1 MPRAGESGLCF
12 GLRLPEAEFQARFS
26 PGPIGKGQD
35 MKAVVVGAGIAGLV
49 AARQLGLAG
58 WDVEV
63 LEKSAAPRPDGYMM
77 DFFGPG
83 VEAAERIGLYP
94 RLAAVAYHVEAAE
107 YVDAKGRP
115 TSSLDYDQFA
125 RLAGGKVLSLL
136 RPDMERAALAALDDV
151 PSGRVRVRYG
161 APVSRVWSD
170 DGVRVA
176 VDGSPDVT
184 FAGDVLVGTDGIHS
198 AVRAQVFGPEEEYLR
213 HLGTRAAAFI
223 VTDPILNTRFRNK
236 FVLTDSIDRMAGL
249 YSLRSDEVAA
259 FLVYRDA
266 TGAPGHQRSGNPRE
280 RLRREFAGLGHAVD
294 RLLELCP
301 EHPYDDVVA
310 QIVMPGWQRG
320 RTVLVGDACGAV
332 SLLAGQGGSLAIA
345 GAALLGDVLGP
356 VTAPGGIS
364 SALAEFERRWR
375 PVVEEAQ
382 AAGRR
387 AASSFL
393 PANRTR
399 RLLRR
404 WIIRATHL
412 PGIDQL
418 VARQIVGRIAK

>member
-1 MPRAGESGLCF
+1 
-12 GLRLPEAEFQARFS
+12 
-26 PGPIGKGQD
+26 

-49 AARQLGLAG
+49 TARQLGLAG
-58 WDVEV
+58 WEVEV

-107 YVDAKGRP
+107 YVDPAGRP

-125 RLAGGKVLSLL
+125 RFAGGKVPSLL

-161 APVSRVWSD
+161 APVSHVWSD
-170 DGVRVA
+170 DSGVRVNVGDSTDMTLA
-176 VDGSPDVT
+176 
-184 FAGDVLVGTDGIHS
+184 ADVLIGADGIHS
-198 AVRAQVFGPEEEYLR
+198 TVRAEVFGPETEYLR
-213 HLGTRAAAFI
+213 PLGMRAAAFI
-223 VTDPILNTRFRNK
+223 VTAPDLNPRFRNR
-236 FVLTDSIDRMAGL
+236 FILTDSIDRTAGL

-259 FLVYRDA
+259 FMVYRETA
-266 TGAPGHQRSGNPRE
+266 GETQHGRSETTRE
-280 RLRREFAGLGHAVD
+280 RLRHEFAGLGQAID

-310 QIVMPGWQRG
+310 QIVMPGWQKG

-345 GAALLGDVLGP
+345 GAALLGDIFGP
-356 VTAPGGIS
+356 VASPEAIS
-364 SALAEFERRWR
+364 PALAEFQRRWK

-393 PANRTR
+393 PANRIQ

-404 WIIRATHL
+404 WIIRGTHL
-412 PGIDQL
+412 PGIDRI

>member
-1 MPRAGESGLCF
+1 
-12 GLRLPEAEFQARFS
+12 
-26 PGPIGKGQD
+26 

-49 AARQLGLAG
+49 AARQLGVAG
-58 WDVEV
+58 WDVEI

-107 YVDAKGRP
+107 YVDVDGRP
-115 TSSLDYDQFA
+115 TASLDFDRFA

-136 RPDMERAALAALDDV
+136 RPDMERAALDALDDV
-151 PSGRVRVRYG
+151 PAGRVLVRYG
-161 APVSRVWSD
+161 APVSRAWED
-170 DGVRVA
+170 DDGGVRVA
-176 VDGSPDVT
+176 VGGQPERT
-184 FAGDVLVGTDGIHS
+184 LTADVLIGADGIHS
-198 AVRAQVFGPEEEYLR
+198 SVRALMFGPEDEYLR
-213 HLGTRAAAFI
+213 PLGMRAAAFI
-223 VTDPILNTRFRNK
+223 VTDPALNARLRGR
-236 FVLTDSIDRMAGL
+236 FVLTDSIGRLAGL
-249 YSLRSDEVAA
+249 YGLRSDEVAA
-259 FLVYRDA
+259 FLVYRHA
-266 TGAPGHQRSGNPRE
+266 AGAAGPLRSEAPRE
-280 RLRREFAGLGHAVD
+280 RLRREFAGLGNAVE

-310 QIVMPGWQRG
+310 QIVMPGWTHG

-345 GAALLGDVLGP
+345 GSALLGDVLGP
-356 VTAPGGIS
+356 VTEPGGIS
-364 SALAEFERRWR
+364 PALAGFERRWR

-387 AASSFL
+387 AAASFL
-393 PANRTR
+393 PANRTQ

-404 WIIRATHL
+404 WIIRASRL
-412 PGIDQL
+412 PGIDRL

>member
-1 MPRAGESGLCF
+1 
-12 GLRLPEAEFQARFS
+12 
-26 PGPIGKGQD
+26 

-58 WDVEV
+58 WDVEL

-83 VEAAERIGLYP
+83 VQAAERIGLYP

-107 YVDAKGRP
+107 YVDATGRP
-115 TSSLDYDQFA
+115 TCSLDYDQFA
-125 RLAGGKVLSLL
+125 RLAGGNVLSLL

-151 PSGRVRVRYG
+151 APGRVRVRYG
-161 APVSRVWSD
+161 APVSRVWND
-170 DGVRVA
+170 DFGVRVA
-176 VDGSPDVT
+176 VDGPPNVT
-184 FAGDVLVGTDGIHS
+184 IAADVLVGADGIHS
-198 AVRAQVFGPEEEYLR
+198 GVRARVFGPDEAYLR
-213 HLGTRAAAFI
+213 ALGMRAAAFI
-223 VTDPILNTRFRNK
+223 VTEPLLNARFRNR
-236 FVLTDSIDRMAGL
+236 FILTDSIDRMAGL
-249 YSLRSDEVAA
+249 YSLRTDEVAA
-259 FLVYRDA
+259 FMVYRDA
-266 TGAPGHQRSGNPRE
+266 TGATGHQPSGSPRE

-310 QIVMPGWQRG
+310 QIVMPGWQKG

-345 GAALLGDVLGP
+345 GAALLGDVLAP
-356 VTAPGGIS
+356 VATPAGIS
-364 SALAEFERRWR
+364 PALAEFERRWR

-387 AASSFL
+387 AAASFL
-393 PANRTR
+393 PANRAQ

-412 PGIDQL
+412 PGIDRL

>member
-1 MPRAGESGLCF
+1 
-12 GLRLPEAEFQARFS
+12 
-26 PGPIGKGQD
+26 

-49 AARQLGLAG
+49 AARQFGLAG
-58 WDVEV
+58 WDVEL
-63 LEKSAAPRPDGYMM
+63 LEKSAVPRPDGYMM

-83 VEAAERIGLYP
+83 VEASERIGLYP

-107 YVDAKGRP
+107 YVDATGRP

-125 RLAGGKVLSLL
+125 RLAGGNVLSLL
-136 RPDMERAALAALDDV
+136 RPDMERAALAALQDV
-151 PSGRVRVRYG
+151 APGRVRVRYG
-161 APVSRVWSD
+161 APVSRVWGGD

-176 VDGSPDVT
+176 VDGSPEPIS
-184 FAGDVLVGTDGIHS
+184 ADVLIGADGIHS
-198 AVRAQVFGPEEEYLR
+198 TVRDQMFGPEEQYLR
-213 HLGTRAAAFI
+213 PLGMRAAAFI
-223 VTDPILNTRFRNK
+223 VTEPLLNARFRNR
-236 FVLTDSIDRMAGL
+236 FVLTDTIDRVAGL

-259 FLVYRDA
+259 FMVYRESTDP
-266 TGAPGHQRSGNPRE
+266 TEDLGSGSPRE
-280 RLRREFAGLGHAVD
+280 RLRREFAGLGGAVD

-310 QIVMPGWQRG
+310 QVVMPGWQG
-320 RTVLVGDACGAV
+320 KRTVLVGDACGAV

-356 VTAPGGIS
+356 VATAEGIGP
-364 SALAEFERRWR
+364 ALAGFERRWR

-393 PANRTR
+393 PANGFQ

-404 WIIRATHL
+404 WIVRATHV
-412 PGIDQL
+412 PGIDRI

>member
-1 MPRAGESGLCF
+1 
-12 GLRLPEAEFQARFS
+12 
-26 PGPIGKGQD
+26 

-58 WDVEV
+58 WDVEL

-107 YVDAKGRP
+107 YVDAAGHP
-115 TSSLDYDQFA
+115 TSSIDYDQFA

-136 RPDMERAALAALDDV
+136 RPDMECAALAALDDV

-161 APVSRVWSD
+161 APVSQAWSD
-170 DGVRVA
+170 DDGARVA
-176 VDGSPDVT
+176 VDGSPEMT
-184 FAGDVLVGTDGIHS
+184 LAADVLVGADGIHS
-198 AVRAQVFGPEEEYLR
+198 GVRAQVFGPEAEYLR
-213 HLGTRAAAFI
+213 PLGMRAAAFI
-223 VTDPILNTRFRNK
+223 VTEPLLNARFRNR

-259 FLVYRDA
+259 FMVYRDA
-266 TGAPGHQRSGNPRE
+266 TGATGHQRSGSPRE
-280 RLRREFAGLGHAVD
+280 RLRREFAGLGHAID

-310 QIVMPGWQRG
+310 QIVMPGWQKQ

-356 VTAPGGIS
+356 VGSPEGIS
-364 SALAEFERRWR
+364 PALTEFERRWR
-375 PVVEEAQ
+375 PVVEVAQ

-387 AASSFL
+387 TASSFL
-393 PANRTR
+393 PASRTQ

-412 PGIDQL
+412 PGIDRL

>member
-1 MPRAGESGLCF
+1 
-12 GLRLPEAEFQARFS
+12 
-26 PGPIGKGQD
+26 

-58 WDVEV
+58 WDVEL
-63 LEKSAAPRPDGYMM
+63 LEKSAAPRPEGYMM

-94 RLAAVAYHVEAAE
+94 RLTAVAYHVEAAE
-107 YVDAKGRP
+107 YVDPAGRP
-115 TSSLDYDQFA
+115 TSSIDYDQFA

-151 PSGRVRVRYG
+151 ASGRVRVRYG
-161 APVSRVWSD
+161 AAVSQVWRDD

-176 VDGSPDVT
+176 VEDSPDMT
-184 FAGDVLVGTDGIHS
+184 FAADVLVGADGIHS
-198 AVRAQVFGPEEEYLR
+198 GVRAQVFGPEAEYLR
-213 HLGTRAAAFI
+213 PLGMRAAAFI
-223 VTDPILNTRFRNK
+223 VTEPILNSRFRNR

-259 FLVYRDA
+259 FMVYRDA
-266 TGAPGHQRSGNPRE
+266 TAATGHQRSGSPRE
-280 RLRREFAGLGHAVD
+280 RLRREFAGLGDAVD
-294 RLLELCP
+294 RLLDLCP

-310 QIVMPGWQRG
+310 QIIMPGWHRG

-345 GAALLGDVLGP
+345 GAALLGDILGP
-356 VTAPGGIS
+356 VTSPEEIS
-364 SALAEFERRWR
+364 SALAEFEKRWR

-387 AASSFL
+387 TASSFL

-412 PGIDQL
+412 PGIDRL
-418 VARQIVGRIAK
+418 VARRIVGRIAM

>member
-1 MPRAGESGLCF
+1 
-12 GLRLPEAEFQARFS
+12 
-26 PGPIGKGQD
+26 

-58 WDVEV
+58 WDVEL

-94 RLAAVAYHVEAAE
+94 RLATVAYHVEAAE
-107 YVDAKGRP
+107 YVDAAGRS
-115 TSSLDYDQFA
+115 TSSLDYGQFS

-136 RPDMERAALAALDDV
+136 RPDMERAVLAALDDV
-151 PSGRVRVRYG
+151 APGRVRVRYG
-161 APVSRVWSD
+161 ATVSRVWSD
-170 DGVRVA
+170 DDGVRVA
-176 VDGSPDVT
+176 VFGSPDVR
-184 FAGDVLVGTDGIHS
+184 FAADVLVGADGLHS
-198 AVRAQVFGPEEEYLR
+198 GVRAQVFGPEEEYLR
-213 HLGTRAAAFI
+213 PLGMRAAAFI
-223 VTDPILNTRFRNK
+223 VTEPALNARFRNR
-236 FVLTDSIDRMAGL
+236 FVLTDSIDRTAGL
-249 YSLRSDEVAA
+249 YSLRTDEVAA
-259 FLVYRDA
+259 FMVYRDA
-266 TGAPGHQRSGNPRE
+266 AGATGHLRFGSPRE
-280 RLRREFAGLGHAVD
+280 RLRREFAGLGDAVD

-310 QIVMPGWQRG
+310 QIVMPHWQKG

-345 GAALLGDVLGP
+345 SAALLGDLLGP
-356 VTAPGGIS
+356 VTSPAGIS
-364 SALAEFERRWR
+364 SALADFERRWR
-375 PVVEEAQ
+375 PVIEVAQ
-382 AAGRR
+382 AAGRS

-393 PANRTR
+393 PANRAQ

-412 PGIDQL
+412 PGIDRL
-418 VARQIVGRIAK
+418 VARRIVGRIAK

>member
-1 MPRAGESGLCF
+1 
-12 GLRLPEAEFQARFS
+12 
-26 PGPIGKGQD
+26 

-49 AARQLGLAG
+49 AARQFGLAG
-58 WDVEV
+58 WDVDL

-107 YVDAKGRP
+107 YVDATGRP
-115 TSSLDYDQFA
+115 TSSIDYDQFA

-151 PSGRVRVRYG
+151 APGRLRVRYG
-161 APVSRVWSD
+161 AQVSRVWSD
-170 DGVRVA
+170 EDGVRVA
-176 VDGSPDVT
+176 IDGSPDVT
-184 FAGDVLVGTDGIHS
+184 VAADVLVGADGIHS
-198 AVRAQVFGPEEEYLR
+198 GVRAQVFGPEEEFLR
-213 HLGTRAAAFI
+213 PLGMRAAAFI
-223 VTDPILNTRFRNK
+223 VTEPLLNAGFRNR

-259 FLVYRDA
+259 FMVYRDA
-266 TGAPGHQRSGNPRE
+266 TGAQGHLPSGSTRE

-310 QIVMPGWQRG
+310 QIVMPGWHRG

-356 VTAPGGIS
+356 VASPGGIA

-387 AASSFL
+387 TASSFL
-393 PANRTR
+393 PANRTQ

-404 WIIRATHL
+404 WIIRATRL
-412 PGIDQL
+412 PGIDRL

>member
-1 MPRAGESGLCF
+1 
-12 GLRLPEAEFQARFS
+12 
-26 PGPIGKGQD
+26 

-58 WDVEV
+58 WDVEL

-107 YVDAKGRP
+107 YVDATGRP
-115 TSSLDYDQFA
+115 TSSINYDQFA

-136 RPDMERAALAALDDV
+136 RPDMERAALAALEDV
-151 PSGRVRVRYG
+151 ASGRLRVHYG

-170 DGVRVA
+170 DDGVRVA
-176 VDGSPDVT
+176 VDDSPDVT
-184 FAGDVLVGTDGIHS
+184 LAADVLVGADGIHS

-213 HLGTRAAAFI
+213 PLGMRAAAFI
-223 VTDPILNTRFRNK
+223 VTEPILSARFRNR

-249 YSLRSDEVAA
+249 CSLRSDEVAA
-259 FLVYRDA
+259 FMVYREA
-266 TGAPGHQRSGNPRE
+266 KNAAAHQRSGSPRE
-280 RLRREFAGLGHAVD
+280 RLRREFAGLGHSVD

-356 VTAPGGIS
+356 VASPEGIS
-364 SALAEFERRWR
+364 PALADFERRWR

-387 AASSFL
+387 TASSFL
-393 PANRTR
+393 PANQTQ
-399 RLLRR
+399 RLLRQ
-404 WIIRATHL
+404 WIIRATQL
-412 PGIDQL
+412 PGIDRL
-418 VARQIVGRIAK
+418 VARQIVGRIAKKA

>member
-1 MPRAGESGLCF
+1 
-12 GLRLPEAEFQARFS
+12 
-26 PGPIGKGQD
+26 

-49 AARQLGLAG
+49 VARQLGLAG

-63 LEKSAAPRPDGYMM
+63 FEKSAGPRPDGYMM

-107 YVDAKGRP
+107 YVNAAGRP

-136 RPDMERAALAALDDV
+136 RPDMERAALAALEDV
-151 PSGRVRVRYG
+151 APCRVRVRYG

-170 DGVRVA
+170 GDGVRVA
-176 VDGSPDVT
+176 VDGSPDATV
-184 FAGDVLVGTDGIHS
+184 AADVLVGADGIHS
-198 AVRAQVFGPEEEYLR
+198 RVRSQVFGPESEYLR
-213 HLGTRAAAFI
+213 PLGMRAAAFI
-223 VTDPILNTRFRNK
+223 VTEPVLNARFRNR

-259 FLVYRDA
+259 FMVYRDA
-266 TGAPGHQRSGNPRE
+266 NGTPERQRSGSPRE

-310 QIVMPGWQRG
+310 QIIMPGWQKG

-345 GAALLGDVLGP
+345 GAAHLGEVLGP
-356 VTAPGGIS
+356 VVAPEGIS
-364 SALAEFERRWR
+364 PALADFERRWR
-375 PVVEEAQ
+375 PVVEDAQ

-393 PANRTR
+393 PSNRTQ

-412 PGIDQL
+412 PGIDRL
-418 VARQIVGRIAK
+418 VARRIVGRIAK